1 MLFQPSQVFLLAL
14 GLLSATAT
22 AAPTEVVEPR
32 AEVLDIGACYSS
44 KFTCAFQGCLAG
56 YTCSQ
61 HTGGTDYCCV
71 KWETTRFTY
80 SCHFP
85 SLTEPIRLWA

>member
-1 MLFQPSQVFLLAL
+1 MLFQPSQVFVLAL

-71 KWETTRFTY
+71 KWGCKNY
-80 SCHFP
+80 SLYLANSFHFP
-85 SLTEPIRLWA
+85 SIT

>member
-1 MLFQPSQVFLLAL
+1 MIFQPSQVFVLAL

-44 KFTCAFQGCLAG
+44 KFTCAFQGCL
-56 YTCSQ
+56 
-61 HTGGTDYCCV
+61 TGGV
-71 KWETTRFTY
+71 KLLALHIAVTFHRSPNLFGFGRSPDLVPT
-80 SCHFP
+80 
-85 SLTEPIRLWA
+85 I